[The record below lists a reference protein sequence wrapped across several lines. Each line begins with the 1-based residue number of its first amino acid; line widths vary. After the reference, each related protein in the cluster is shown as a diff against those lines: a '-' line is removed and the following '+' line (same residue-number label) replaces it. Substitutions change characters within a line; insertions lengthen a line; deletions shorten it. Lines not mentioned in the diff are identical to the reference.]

1 MNAPERQVEDVP
13 CPECG
18 GLGRDELG
26 ECEHC
31 QGNGYVEAPIVEPS
45 EQLRI

>member
-1 MNAPERQVEDVP
+1 MSEIERQVEDVP

-31 QGNGYVEAPIVEPS
+31 QGRGYVEVPTERP
-45 EQLRI
+45 